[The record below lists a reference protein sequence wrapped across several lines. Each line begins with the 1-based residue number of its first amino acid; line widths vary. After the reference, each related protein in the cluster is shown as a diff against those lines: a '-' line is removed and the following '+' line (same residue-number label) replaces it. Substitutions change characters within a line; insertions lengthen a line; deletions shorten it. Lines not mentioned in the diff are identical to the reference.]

1 MNDEQKQIDE
11 LWNKFNNLNT
21 EEIVNFSRD
30 SIIRDLRH
38 RVTSIEEKK
47 IIEKELCLTQFIH
60 YVSHQLIHF
69 NPDRKIIDKQI
80 LQFRLRCGNRIDFF
94 KKRLNKS
101 KTPLLIAH
109 YSFACFILEHGTHM
123 KNVFTSTLQYSDYQ
137 LRHES
142 KFHFLNAYQLL
153 VMAFNL
159 NNLYNIEEEKTLNQV
174 VLNSIE
180 VLKSEPKYLI
190 EPLEIIAK
198 LSIIHDDKLDELIK
212 FGISNYNNIRY
223 VDVQERFLKSILLLC
238 DINKEKYG
246 QTKTDIYTIIAELYE
261 NEAIGKESIV
271 AIMELE
277 KAKKY
282 HDKLNHNEKIK
293 EINQKIINHTKSIKY
308 KEFPIPLTIPKISI
322 EGKTNTEKIQFIA
335 NYPFLI
341 PNLQKLKNDVEESKK
356 ANPIQEMFNTTFFEK
371 EKPIYEKSEIS
382 QSLIRKSIFHIAS
395 AEKSFSLAVQQCE
408 KLNQITSQDYFDFIK
423 SFGFYDS
430 TSLKIIETALERHF
444 VEDYI
449 SSIHTLIPQIESTL
463 RKILE
468 EKGKMLTKPEE
479 KIKMILLKEIIDKC
493 VGIFDENVIHYL
505 KIKFGDDEGMNQRN
519 IISHAF
525 SLGIDDFNHSFSF
538 SLIYTIMRLLVLK

>member
-1 MNDEQKQIDE
+1 MCIEQKQIDE
-11 LWNKFNNLNT
+11 LWKKFNNLNT
-21 EEIVNFSRD
+21 EEIVNFSRGN
-30 SIIRDLRH
+30 IIRDLRH
-38 RVTSIEEKK
+38 RVTSIEEKR
-47 IIEKELCLTQFIH
+47 IIENELCLTHFIN
-60 YVSHQLIHF
+60 YVGHQLIHF
-69 NPDRKIIDKQI
+69 NPDRKIIDEQI

-123 KNVFTSTLQYSDYQ
+123 KNVFTYTLQYSDYQ

-142 KFHFLNAYQLL
+142 KFHFLSTYQLL

-159 NNLYNIEEEKTLNQV
+159 NNLYNLQEEKTLNEF

-190 EPLEIIAK
+190 EPLEIIANI
-198 LSIIHDDKLDELIK
+198 SIIQDDKLDELIQ
-212 FGISNYNNIRY
+212 FGISNYVNIQY
-223 VDVQERFLKSILLLC
+223 VDVQERFLNSILLLC
-238 DINKEKYG
+238 EINKEKYE
-246 QTKTDIYTIIAELYE
+246 QTKTYIYTIIAELYE
-261 NEAIGKESIV
+261 NEAVGKEPIV
-271 AIMELE
+271 AIIELE

-293 EINQKIINHTKSIKY
+293 EINQKIMDNSKSIEW
-308 KEFPIPLTIPKISI
+308 KEFTTTMTIPKISI
-322 EGKTNTEKIQFIA
+322 EGKTNTEKIQFIV

-341 PNLQKLKNDVEESKK
+341 PNLQKLKSDVKESKN
-356 ANPIQEMFNTTFFEK
+356 AHPLQEMFNTTFFEK
-371 EKPIYEKSEIS
+371 EKPIYEKSEIN
-382 QSLIRKSIFHIAS
+382 QRLIRESIFRITF

-408 KLNQITSQDYFDFIK
+408 KSNQIISRDYFDFIK
-423 SFGFYDS
+423 SFGFFDDV
-430 TSLKIIETALERHF
+430 SLKIIETALERHF
-444 VEDYI
+444 AEDFI

-519 IISHAF
+519 IISHAL